1 MGLKLRIIPSLLL
14 LNGRLVKGRYGK
26 DYRDAGHPVTTV
38 RSLCAQGADEILLLD
53 IAEDAP
59 HWDVLEAVADE
70 CTVPLTFGG
79 GIRTSEDARSAFQAG
94 ADKIFINSARHG
106 FIRDLVGKCGRQ
118 AVVAGIDVE
127 DHAESI
133 AECGGAGELRALS
146 MLREGSRSGFDLRLI
161 RQSLDTPLIL
171 EGGAGKLQHIADAFR
186 AGASAVALG
195 TMLVFGDNNI
205 VKIKRY
211 LAKEGFPVRL

>member
-1 MGLKLRIIPSLLL
+1 MLKLRIIPSLLL

-79 GIRTSEDARSAFQAG
+79 GLHESNDIRRAFISG
-94 ADKIFINSARHG
+94 ADKIFLPIKKRTLIEDCGRS
-106 FIRDLVGKCGRQ
+106 IGRQ
-118 AVVAGIDVE
+118 AIVVGVDYGDRHPSGLDGYEHRFLCI
-127 DHAESI
+127 S
-133 AECGGAGELRALS
+133 
-146 MLREGSRSGFDLRLI
+146 REGCRNGFD
-161 RQSLDTPLIL
+161 SVAAANHPLIL

-211 LAKEGFPVRL
+211 LANQGFPVRL

>member
-1 MGLKLRIIPSLLL
+1 MLKLRIIPSLLL

-79 GIRTSEDARSAFQAG
+79 GLQTFDDCTNALRHG
-94 ADKIFINSARHG
+94 ADRIFLPVHKWPLIER
-106 FIRDLVGKCGRQ
+106 VGHQMGNQ
-118 AVVAGIDVE
+118 AVVAGLDV
-127 DHAESI
+127 DGPADIH
-133 AECGGAGELRALS
+133 GGYEHRVLDVA
-146 MLREGSRSGFDLRLI
+146 REGTRSGLPTVPAAD
-161 RQSLDTPLIL
+161 SPLIL
-171 EGGAGKLQHIADAFR
+171 EGGAGKLQHIAEAFR
-186 AGASAVALG
+186 EGASAVALG

-211 LAKEGFPVRL
+211 LQQQGFPVQL